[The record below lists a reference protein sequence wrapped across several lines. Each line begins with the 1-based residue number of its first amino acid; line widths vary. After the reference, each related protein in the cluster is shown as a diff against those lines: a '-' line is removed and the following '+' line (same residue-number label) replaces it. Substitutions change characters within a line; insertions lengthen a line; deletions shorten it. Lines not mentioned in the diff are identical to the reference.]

1 MDAYHHIS
9 RDHPPF
15 GLVSLLTLEGKVI
28 GVFSWTSRDQH
39 YHFSEKREW
48 VRLARLSIHGTGL
61 LHHHRL
67 PLEFFGHFHTISHL
81 PGAILRLSPL
91 LHHFSKMARSR
102 LVYEKIQKDLS
113 NLHDIFSP
121 FPAGKL
127 DE

>member
-15 GLVSLLTLEGKVI
+15 GLVSLPTLDEGKVI

-48 VRLARLSIHGTGL
+48 VRLSRLSIHGTGL

-67 PLEFFGHFHTISHL
+67 PMDFFGHFHTISHL

-102 LVYEKIQKDLS
+102 RVYKQKK
-113 NLHDIFSP
+113 N
-121 FPAGKL
+121 K
-127 DE
+127 

>member
-15 GLVSLLTLEGKVI
+15 GLVSLLTLDEGKV
-28 GVFSWTSRDQH
+28 SWSSRDQH
-39 YHFSEKREW
+39 YHFSQKREW

-91 LHHFSKMARSR
+91 LHHFGKMARSR

-113 NLHDIFSP
+113 HSHDIFSP